1 MPPSSRKRNHPDND
15 DDGDVGDIKVI
26 PFKRRNMNY
35 SQEEEVKTIKIVKD
49 SSPVTER
56 VMCNICGASLM
67 SQAYLD
73 RHIKSRHSDDPLVC
87 NCGSCQNFHYI
98 IHAKFDIPPSPI
110 FYL

>member
-1 MPPSSRKRNHPDND
+1 MPPSSRKRNHPDNY
-15 DDGDVGDIKVI
+15 DDGDVSDIKVI

-49 SSPVTER
+49 SSPVSER

-73 RHIKSRHSDDPLVC
+73 RHMKSSK
-87 NCGSCQNFHYI
+87 GSMDRWNF
-98 IHAKFDIPPSPI
+98 KN
-110 FYL
+110 LKLMNVKVTR

>member
-1 MPPSSRKRNHPDND
+1 MPPSSRKHNHPDND
-15 DDGDVGDIKVI
+15 DDGDIGDIKVI

-87 NCGSCQNFHYI
+87 NECEFVTDSRKKMRDHGC
-98 IHAKFDIPPSPI
+98 
-110 FYL
+110 